1 MKHFDYP
8 QLPEELQ
15 KGLND
20 YCKFW
25 EQGLKKRANAVIWE
39 IMKYYDT
46 LSEDVH
52 KEFIS
57 IVCNFFLLWIK
68 ESYHRH
74 DGIVNCL
81 EI

>member
-25 EQGLKKRANAVIWE
+25 EQGLKKRANAVI
-39 IMKYYDT
+39 
-46 LSEDVH
+46 
-52 KEFIS
+52 
-57 IVCNFFLLWIK
+57 
-68 ESYHRH
+68 
-74 DGIVNCL
+74 
-81 EI
+81 